1 MGIKVSIVGATGNVG
16 REFLSIL
23 EERKFP
29 IDELFLLASS
39 NSEGKKISFGKKELK
54 VLDLKKFDFKKCQ
67 LVFSS
72 AGSKVS
78 SEFLP
83 KAAKAGC
90 YIIDNSSYFR
100 MDPDVPLVVP
110 EVNSDDLKNI
120 KKRIIANPNCSTIQ
134 MVMVLKPLHNLVPIK
149 RVVVSTYQ
157 STSGAGRLAMD
168 ELFDQTK
175 SIFGNNPIKKK
186 SFTKQN
192 AFNVIP
198 HIDSFLEDGKTKEEW
213 KMEVE
218 TQKIMDESIKVTA
231 TCVRVPV
238 FIGHGES
245 VNIEFEKEITED
257 KLRDVLKKSPGISV
271 VDFRKDEG
279 YVTPEECAGEDKVYV
294 SRIRKDNTLKN
305 AISLWV
311 VADNLRKGA
320 ALNAIQIGEELI
332 KKKFF

>member
-1 MGIKVSIVGATGNVG
+1 
-16 REFLSIL
+16 
-23 EERKFP
+23 
-29 IDELFLLASS
+29 
-39 NSEGKKISFGKKELK
+39 
-54 VLDLKKFDFKKCQ
+54 
-67 LVFSS
+67 
-72 AGSKVS
+72 
-78 SEFLP
+78 
-83 KAAKAGC
+83 
-90 YIIDNSSYFR
+90 
-100 MDPDVPLVVP
+100 
-110 EVNSDDLKNI
+110 
-120 KKRIIANPNCSTIQ
+120 
-134 MVMVLKPLHNLVPIK
+134 
-149 RVVVSTYQ
+149 
-157 STSGAGRLAMD
+157 
-168 ELFDQTK
+168 
-175 SIFGNNPIKKK
+175 
-186 SFTKQN
+186 
-192 AFNVIP
+192 
-198 HIDSFLEDGKTKEEW
+198 
-213 KMEVE
+213 MEVE
-218 TQKIMDESIKVTA
+218 TQKIMDESVKVTA

>member
-1 MGIKVSIVGATGNVG
+1 
-16 REFLSIL
+16 
-23 EERKFP
+23 
-29 IDELFLLASS
+29 
-39 NSEGKKISFGKKELK
+39 
-54 VLDLKKFDFKKCQ
+54 
-67 LVFSS
+67 
-72 AGSKVS
+72 
-78 SEFLP
+78 
-83 KAAKAGC
+83 
-90 YIIDNSSYFR
+90 
-100 MDPDVPLVVP
+100 
-110 EVNSDDLKNI
+110 
-120 KKRIIANPNCSTIQ
+120 
-134 MVMVLKPLHNLVPIK
+134 
-149 RVVVSTYQ
+149 
-157 STSGAGRLAMD
+157 MD

-186 SFTKQN
+186 SFTKQI